1 MRVRS
6 KGTGV
11 ATFSNWTN
19 NAIVAYVAPNYLFRL
34 GPKMYLIFGSAG
46 LIMASFAFFFIPETK
61 GKSLEE
67 MDQVFG
73 KKLVKNDKKV

>member
-1 MRVRS
+1 
-6 KGTGV
+6 
-11 ATFSNWTN
+11 
-19 NAIVAYVAPNYLFRL
+19 
-34 GPKMYLIFGSAG
+34 
-46 LIMASFAFFFIPETK
+46 MASFAFFFIPETK